1 MSPRLQRYI
10 KLLIASLAL
19 FFAGVVTG
27 AWLSSKPV
35 APAGEWTVPKKDGR
49 IADVGTEP
57 IKPKDCTVIAAKSS
71 AKDKLGLPDQVKQ
84 DPKKHV
90 TSAVI
95 IRPDERPQSVVSIFD
110 EATGQTD
117 TLTQRMAHPLLA
129 TEQRGQ
135 LWLGYG
141 IKNGGERVGRI
152 LLREDLLQVM
162 ALHAGVAATV
172 DMDGGYFVGAGV
184 AYRW

>member
-1 MSPRLQRYI
+1 MSSNQLQYI
-10 KLLIASLAL
+10 RMLVAALVL
-19 FFAGVVTG
+19 FFVGVVTG
-27 AWLSSKPV
+27 AWLANKP
-35 APAGEWTVPKKDGR
+35 AQPAGVWTTPKKDGR

-57 IKPKDCTVIAAKSS
+57 VKPKDCIVIAAKPP
-71 AKDKLGLPDQVKQ
+71 AKEELDLPDPVKQ

-95 IRPDERPQSVVSIFD
+95 IQPDERPQSVVGIFD

-117 TLTQRMAHPLLA
+117 MLTQRMAYPWLA

-141 IKNGGERVGRI
+141 IRNGGERAGRI
-152 LLREDLLQVM
+152 LVREDLLQVK
-162 ALHAGVAATV
+162 ALHAGLHASL
-172 DMDGGYFVGAGV
+172 DSDGRWFAGGGVG
-184 AYRW
+184 YRW

>member
-1 MSPRLQRYI
+1 MTTAQKILYG
-10 KLLIASLAL
+10 LIAALVL

-27 AWLSSKPV
+27 AWLANKPTP
-35 APAGEWTVPKKDGR
+35 PAGEWTSPKKDGR
-49 IADVGTEP
+49 IADAGTEP
-57 IKPKDCTVIAAKSS
+57 IKPKDCTVIAAKPA

-95 IRPDERPQSVVSIFD
+95 ILPDERPQSVVTLFD
-110 EATGQTD
+110 ESTGQSSS
-117 TLTQRMAHPLLA
+117 LTQRMGYSLLA

-141 IKNGGERVGRI
+141 IKNGGARVGRI

>member
-1 MSPRLQRYI
+1 MTLYV
-10 KLLIASLAL
+10 KLLIAALVL

-27 AWLSSKPV
+27 AWLASKPT
-35 APAGEWTVPKKDGR
+35 APAGEYSAPKKDDR

-57 IKPKDCTVIAAKSS
+57 VKPKDCTVIASKPA
-71 AKDKLGLPDQVKQ
+71 AKDKLGLPDQVKR
-84 DPKKHV
+84 DPKQHV

-95 IRPDERPQSVVSIFD
+95 IRPDERPQSVVSLFD
-110 EATGQTD
+110 EATGKTSS
-117 TLTQRMAHPLLA
+117 LTQRMAYPLLA

-141 IKNGGERVGRI
+141 IRNGGERVGRI

-162 ALHAGVAATV
+162 ALHGGVQASIDT
-172 DMDGGYFVGAGV
+172 DGRYFAGAGV
-184 AYRW
+184 VYRW